1 MRKKRLFDR
10 CDLCCG
16 LRVARIQRVSH
27 SHSTRVRVTGSV
39 SAADM
44 GRLEHACA
52 PALVTHEMNLEID
65 LRGAT
70 SIDRSAAAI
79 LASMA
84 SRGARILRR
93 ES

>member
-1 MRKKRLFDR
+1 
-10 CDLCCG
+10 
-16 LRVARIQRVSH
+16 VARIQRFS
-27 SHSTRVRVTGSV
+27 SRDTTRVKVTGSV

-52 PALVTHEMNLEID
+52 PALVTHDMDLEID

-70 SIDRSAAAI
+70 SIDRSAAAV
-79 LASMA
+79 LAFMA
-84 SRGARILRR
+84 SRGARILTR